1 MMLDPFQQDAED
13 EITYNH
19 AILPLWS
26 YVDEKTLNTVS
37 VNLSNF
43 RVIPG
48 NHYLY
53 VVHTIVLCTRL
64 TKWTMRSSWSGE
76 VCTPGLGETSLDTA
90 RFTVFSGI

>member
-1 MMLDPFQQDAED
+1 MMPDPFQQEAED

-19 AILPLWS
+19 AILPLIC

-53 VVHTIVLCTRL
+53 VVHTIVLGTRL

-76 VCTPGLGETSLDTA
+76 VCTTGLGETSLDTA
-90 RFTVFSGI
+90 RLTLVSAQ

>member
-1 MMLDPFQQDAED
+1 MMLDPFQQDAKD
-13 EITYNH
+13 EITYNR

-53 VVHTIVLCTRL
+53 VVHTIVLGTRL

-76 VCTPGLGETSLDTA
+76 ACTTGLEETSLDTA
-90 RFTVFSGI
+90 RLTLVSAQ